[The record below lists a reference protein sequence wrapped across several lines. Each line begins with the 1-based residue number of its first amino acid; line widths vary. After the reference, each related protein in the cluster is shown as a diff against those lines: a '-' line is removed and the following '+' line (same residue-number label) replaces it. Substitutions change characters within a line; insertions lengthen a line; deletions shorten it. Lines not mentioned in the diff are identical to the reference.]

1 MKTLLLTLLITA
13 AAVAPLYIHARRE
26 RADESRRLDQMEK
39 DLAQA
44 QQDIGEMKQ
53 LIQMLLRRGEAAD

>member
-1 MKTLLLTLLITA
+1 
-13 AAVAPLYIHARRE
+13 
-26 RADESRRLDQMEK
+26 MEK